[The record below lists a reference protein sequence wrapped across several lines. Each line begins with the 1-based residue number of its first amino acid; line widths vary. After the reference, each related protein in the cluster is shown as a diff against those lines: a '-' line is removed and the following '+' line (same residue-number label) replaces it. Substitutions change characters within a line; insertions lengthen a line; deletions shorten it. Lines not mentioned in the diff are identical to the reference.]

1 MQKMQNYLKKTN
13 KQNNESKT
21 EKKNITKTRIGM
33 LVQGKLRRRKLLLFT
48 KYTQVNTL
56 LYIADIYMYPYIL
69 KRNKTLFV

>member
-1 MQKMQNYLKKTN
+1 MQKMQNYLKKKN

-69 KRNKTLFV
+69 KRNKT

>member
-1 MQKMQNYLKKTN
+1 MQKMQNYLKKNTN

-69 KRNKTLFV
+69 KRNKT

>member
-1 MQKMQNYLKKTN
+1 MYAENAKLFKKKKQTN
-13 KQNNESKT
+13 KIMRVKQK
-21 EKKNITKTRIGM
+21 KKNITKTRIGM

-69 KRNKTLFV
+69 KRNKT

>member
-69 KRNKTLFV
+69 KRNKT

>member
-21 EKKNITKTRIGM
+21 EKKKNITKTRIGM

-69 KRNKTLFV
+69 KRNKT